1 MNIKIIL
8 ILISSIFIVFILI
21 KNLWFNKSKE
31 NNTGKDNNTNIKT
44 KIIKIKNPID
54 NSDLFWEESNFV
66 KNNFPNYDYEI
77 GEKQKIF
84 EYCKNNKYDYGV
96 IDVGAHIGDLAIPLA
111 MALKNINREDIIVYA
126 IDPSLQKCNFMKKIS
141 KINNIKNIKILNYGL
156 SNENKILSHDFV
168 TEGNN
173 TGGHIW
179 YIKSNSINLDVSTYE
194 KESNIFIKA
203 DDLLKK
209 GDIGK
214 IGVYH
219 IDVESHE
226 LDVLKGSKELIN
238 KYKPIL
244 FIEVFADL
252 AAVKKENCKNRQDC
266 PEIFKTIEDID
277 KSYKNTGFLPN
288 GDLIF
293 ENK

>member
-1 MNIKIIL
+1 MDIQIIL
-8 ILISSIFIVFILI
+8 LIIASIFIMFILI
-21 KNLWFNKSKE
+21 KYLWFNKNNSSKQK
-31 NNTGKDNNTNIKT
+31 TIKQNNTNIET

-54 NSDLFWEESNFV
+54 NSDLLWEESNFV
-66 KNNFPNYDYEI
+66 ENNFPNYDYEI

-111 MALKNINREDIIVYA
+111 LALKNVNREDIIVYA
-126 IDPSLQKCNFMKKIS
+126 IDPSFEKCNFINKIS
-141 KINNIKNIKILNYGL
+141 KINNIKNIKILNCGL
-156 SNENKILSHDFV
+156 SNKSKILTHDII
-168 TEGNN
+168 TEHNN
-173 TGGHIW
+173 TGGQGWNI
-179 YIKSNSINLDVSTYE
+179 ISKTINLNKTTYGE
-194 KESNIFIKA
+194 ESNIFIKA

-219 IDVESHE
+219 IDVEGSE
-226 LDVLKGSKELIN
+226 LDVLEGSKELIN

-244 FIEVFADL
+244 FIELFINR
-252 AAVKKENCKNRQDC
+252 KNCKNRNDC
-266 PEIFKTIEDID
+266 PQLFKTIEDID